1 MVFITILALT
11 SAFLLQ
17 THTHYHFTLDNQ
29 EEIFFAHKI
38 ELFHI
43 SCSEYF
49 SFNITFNNDY

>member
-17 THTHYHFTLDNQ
+17 THYHFTLDNQ